1 MLGSP
6 CSEQVGYPI
15 EILGHRAVRFNEP
28 AYTMALPGIED
39 ASMPRKA
46 RRKSRDTYEFLSMW
60 LTGYDFRVEIGVN
73 TNLRSNPLWADLDDK
88 LFTASSW
95 LEIRGKC
102 FDPED
107 REGEKFVVT
116 LVANPCPA
124 GFNEAVRDVQL
135 RNEHGA
141 PQYRLYRGVHV
152 PVFERPL
159 GVTPMWRDRKAD
171 PWQAHIHVP
180 ERYVSDCLLAL
191 TSKTARYMS
200 IHGHIVGKDSWIN
213 GFSIQSGDPT
223 E

>member
-6 CSEQVGYPI
+6 CSEQVGYPV
-15 EILGHRAVRFNEP
+15 EIQASGLGGSMNQRVRWSFQG
-28 AYTMALPGIED
+28 MED

-46 RRKSRDTYEFLSMW
+46 QRKARDTYEFLSMW
-60 LTGYDFRVEIGVN
+60 LTGYDVRVEMGVN
-73 TNLRSNPLWADLDDK
+73 TNLRSNPLWADLDDQV
-88 LFTASSW
+88 FTARSW

-107 REGEKFVVT
+107 REGEKFVIT
-116 LVANPCPA
+116 LMANPCPA
-124 GFNEAVRDVQL
+124 GFNETVRDVQL
-135 RNEHGA
+135 RNEHGV

-159 GVTPMWRDRKAD
+159 GVARLLRHRKAD
-171 PWQAHIHVP
+171 PWQAHVHVP

-191 TSKTARYMS
+191 TSKTARYMF
-200 IHGHIVGKDSWIN
+200 IHEHIVGRDCWIN
-213 GFSIQSGDPT
+213 GFSIQSINPT